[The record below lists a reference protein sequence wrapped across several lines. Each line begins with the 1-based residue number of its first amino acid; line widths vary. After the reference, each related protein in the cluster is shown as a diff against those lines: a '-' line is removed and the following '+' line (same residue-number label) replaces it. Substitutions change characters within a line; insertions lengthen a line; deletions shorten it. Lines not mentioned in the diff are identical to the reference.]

1 MAFKMSPVGK
11 KKCSYSPMQK
21 RGLIS
26 DSPVKLNGN
35 TVSSSGEE
43 EGETKLVDRP
53 GKQIGGNVNHMIRD
67 GYQPKGEYVN
77 DKGTRIVKYIPSSSK
92 SKASPRYMQF
102 NNKMDGKGKLHYDLT
117 QSQYVNLLSR
127 GHKGSGFKP
136 IENVEERDMSGG
148 LNQSMTEQVTTGKMA
163 GNYEEEV

>member
-1 MAFKMSPVGK
+1 MAYKQSPIGK
-11 KKCSYSPMQK
+11 RKCPYSPMQK
-21 RGLIS
+21 RGLINE
-26 DSPVKLNGN
+26 SPVMMNGN
-35 TVSSSGEE
+35 TVSSSG
-43 EGETKLVDRP
+43 GKSIDVDR
-53 GKQIGGNVNHMIRD
+53 KVGGNVNYMIRD
-67 GYQPKGEYVN
+67 GYQPAGEYVN